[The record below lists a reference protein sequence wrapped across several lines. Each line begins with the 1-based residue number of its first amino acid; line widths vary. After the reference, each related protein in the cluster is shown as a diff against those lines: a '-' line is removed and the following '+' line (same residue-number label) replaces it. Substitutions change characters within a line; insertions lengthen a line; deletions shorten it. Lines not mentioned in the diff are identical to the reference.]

1 MLIIWNKVSFISR
14 LIVILLKFS
23 QFSTFVLFYID
34 TLDKAR
40 RFCVSMRVRLILK
53 LSTSDKIFMVVY
65 IVYKRSNHMRLIH
78 AKYEGLKK
86 KPENAKNASGK
97 K

>member
-1 MLIIWNKVSFISR
+1 MKLR

-40 RFCVSMRVRLILK
+40 RFCGSMRVTLILK

-65 IVYKRSNHMRLIH
+65 IV
-78 AKYEGLKK
+78 
-86 KPENAKNASGK
+86 SGK
-97 K
+97 FTIGATKTEMSPISPVFELKGKGFYLMS